1 MNYAVVYISKTG
13 NTAKVARAI
22 RDALPR
28 GGCLA
33 YGAPG
38 EAATRADL
46 IFVGSWTDK
55 GACNE
60 EMAAFLAG
68 LSGKKVALFGTAGFG
83 GSREYFDT
91 VLARMAKVLPA
102 DCEMAG
108 GFLCQGRMPQAVK
121 DRYEAMLKA
130 QPLDAQA
137 RAMLDNWEAAYPHPD
152 EEDLAA
158 ARAFALRIVRESSGE
173 K

>member
-1 MNYAVVYISKTG
+1 MSIS
-13 NTAKVARAI
+13 AKRQYGQGGAGHPRRFA
-22 RDALPR
+22 PR

-46 IFVGSWTDK
+46 IFAGSWTDK

-108 GFLCQGRMPQAVK
+108 AFC
-121 DRYEAMLKA
+121 
-130 QPLDAQA
+130 A
-137 RAMLDNWEAAYPHPD
+137 RGVC
-152 EEDLAA
+152 
-158 ARAFALRIVRESSGE
+158 RRR
-173 K
+173 

>member
-1 MNYAVVYISKTG
+1 MKYAVVYISKTG

-22 RDALPR
+22 REALPE
-28 GGCLA
+28 GSCVA

-38 EAATRADL
+38 EAAARADL
-46 IFVGSWTDK
+46 IFAGSWTDK
-55 GACNE
+55 GACSG

-83 GSREYFDT
+83 GSQEYFDT
-91 VLARMAKVLPA
+91 VLARMAKALPA
-102 DCEMAG
+102 DCSMAG

-121 DRYEAMLKA
+121 TRYEAMVKA
-130 QPLDAQA
+130 QPMDAQA
-137 RAMLDNWEAAYPHPD
+137 RAMLDNWALAYPHPD
-152 EEDLAA
+152 EADLEA
-158 ARAFALRIVRESSGE
+158 ARAFARRVVRENGGE

>member
-1 MNYAVVYISKTG
+1 MNYAVVYISKT
-13 NTAKVARAI
+13 AI
-22 RDALPR
+22 RPR
-28 GGCLA
+28 WRGPSATLCRGGGCLA

-46 IFVGSWTDK
+46 IFAGSWTDK

-108 GFLCQGRMPQAVK
+108 GFC
-121 DRYEAMLKA
+121 
-130 QPLDAQA
+130 A
-137 RAMLDNWEAAYPHPD
+137 RGVC
-152 EEDLAA
+152 
-158 ARAFALRIVRESSGE
+158 RRR
-173 K
+173 